1 METGNYFGHQDET
14 GSVQIMKKEIPM
26 SSPQHFRAISII
38 DNEYDC
44 PFGKSESSICS
55 ASLSSMVI
63 GAHCRQAYCSG
74 DNYDSCP
81 IFLARML
88 RKND

>member
-1 METGNYFGHQDET
+1 MP
-14 GSVQIMKKEIPM
+14 SLL
-26 SSPQHFRAISII
+26 HFRAISIT
-38 DNEYDC
+38 DNEYHC
-44 PFGKSESSICS
+44 PFGNSETSICS

-63 GAHCRQAYCSG
+63 GARCRQAYCIG
-74 DNYDSCP
+74 DNYDNCP

>member
-1 METGNYFGHQDET
+1 
-14 GSVQIMKKEIPM
+14 M
-26 SSPQHFRAISII
+26 SSSMLFRTRSVIS
-38 DNEYDC
+38 NEYGC
-44 PFGKSESSICS
+44 PFGNTESSICS

-63 GAHCRQAYCSG
+63 GTSRRQAYCNG

-88 RKND
+88 RKRD

>member
-1 METGNYFGHQDET
+1 
-14 GSVQIMKKEIPM
+14 M
-26 SSPQHFRAISII
+26 SSSMHFRTISVM
-38 DNEYDC
+38 DREHGC
-44 PFGKSESSICS
+44 PFGNAESSICS

-63 GAHCRQAYCSG
+63 GTSRRQAYCSG

-88 RKND
+88 RKRD

>member
-1 METGNYFGHQDET
+1 
-14 GSVQIMKKEIPM
+14 M
-26 SSPQHFRAISII
+26 SSSMLFRTRSGIHT
-38 DNEYDC
+38 EYGC
-44 PFGKSESSICS
+44 PFGNTESSICS

-63 GAHCRQAYCSG
+63 GTSRRQAYCSG

-88 RKND
+88 RKRD

>member
-1 METGNYFGHQDET
+1 ML
-14 GSVQIMKKEIPM
+14 
-26 SSPQHFRAISII
+26 SPLHFRATCTT

-44 PFGKSESSICS
+44 PFGNAESSICS

-63 GAHCRQAYCSG
+63 GTSRRQAYCSG
-74 DNYDSCP
+74 DDYDSCP

-88 RKND
+88 RKRD